1 MTIHSAR
8 LTGGPLS
15 GACAL
20 RPAGWLPDPLTTDTA
35 DATRQARVLLAAHH
49 PHHAGPLQCLN
60 AHYRTAVFAIG
71 DPPARILKRHA
82 DLDAYNAEVVAYHLL
97 SERAVLPEL
106 LDVCDDARS
115 LVTDYLPQQADL
127 SLPAAFHE
135 LLELVARAHTA
146 PAAWPP
152 QVTDLLQPYSLQ
164 AALTGPAP
172 DWIADAAAWRAVLAL
187 TADAHGP
194 GHVPLGGFDL
204 APRHARRDASGTMTI
219 IDGETMRLD
228 WTGLP
233 DVITLAY
240 VAAEVSAPL
249 TPRQVRRAYLR
260 RTRDHG
266 AQWTDAGLTRALT
279 LWAQA
284 TGLHSLHGL
293 AD

>member
-1 MTIHSAR
+1 MTVHSAG
-8 LTGGPLS
+8 LSGGPLS

-20 RPAGWLPDPLTTDTA
+20 RPAGWLSAPLATDPA

-49 PHHAGPLQCLN
+49 PALAGPLLCLN

-71 DPPARILKRHA
+71 DPPAQILKRHA

-97 SERAVLPEL
+97 SERAVLPDL
-106 LDVCDDARS
+106 LDLCDDSRT
-115 LVTDYLPQQADL
+115 LVTGYLPQQADL
-127 SLPAAFHE
+127 SVPAVFDE

-146 PAAWPP
+146 PATWPAE
-152 QVTDLLQPYSLQ
+152 VTDLMQPYTLRTV
-164 AALTGPAP
+164 LTGPAP
-172 DWIADAAAWRAVLAL
+172 EWIADAAAWRAVLEL

-204 APRHARRDASGTMTI
+204 APRHARRDTSGTMMI

-249 TPRQVRRAYLR
+249 TPRQIRRAYLQH
-260 RTRDHG
+260 TRDHG
-266 AQWTDAGLTRALT
+266 AQWSDAGLTRALT
-279 LWAQA
+279 LWARA